1 MYGRVPRWKVK
12 WGQILAGMGVL
23 AENLAFTTQA
33 QLRFYGF
40 FFFFFFFLHHSFKI
54 SFKIVF
60 GK

>member
-40 FFFFFFFLHHSFKI
+40 FFFFFFFAASCHLQDLSSLI
-54 SFKIVF
+54 RN
-60 GK
+60 

>member
-40 FFFFFFFLHHSFKI
+40 FFFFFFFFCRIMPLAGS
-54 SFKIVF
+54 
-60 GK
+60 